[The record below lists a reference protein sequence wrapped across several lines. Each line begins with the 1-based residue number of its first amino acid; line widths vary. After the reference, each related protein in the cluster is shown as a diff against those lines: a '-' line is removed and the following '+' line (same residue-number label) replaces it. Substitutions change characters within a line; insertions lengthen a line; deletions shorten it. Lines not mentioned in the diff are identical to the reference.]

1 VGANSEGTTALIQL
15 VPAHGAEAARCLQS
29 WETARKINESHLLG
43 VYETGSAIIADQPF
57 TYAALELPDDDVA
70 EILSRRAFASDQ
82 ATAIVAA
89 AATALESLHDRG
101 LRHGAVSPSNILFI
115 GDVPKLSVDTLV
127 PSDEAG
133 RDADLR
139 QLGATI
145 TEMMTGE
152 TTQEAAAQLASPLRE
167 VTLGCWTGSA
177 GGWTAARVR
186 QVASGR
192 PWPATLDRPAH
203 PATPSP
209 KHVPAPPVSGI
220 IRQRWP
226 VFTLALVAMIA
237 IVVFLA
243 RRDTGPSNA
252 ATVASLP
259 VPPVQQAAVPPPVR
273 QARPPAWAV
282 IAATYSSFDA
292 AQKRAHRL
300 QQHSRGLK
308 AHVYPPKGHGNR
320 YYVVLGSASSPGA
333 ARQMRARVVKMGA
346 PRDTYVTLLSTQ

>member
-1 VGANSEGTTALIQL
+1 M
-15 VPAHGAEAARCLQS
+15 
-29 WETARKINESHLLG
+29 
-43 VYETGSAIIADQPF
+43 
-57 TYAALELPDDDVA
+57 
-70 EILSRRAFASDQ
+70 
-82 ATAIVAA
+82 
-89 AATALESLHDRG
+89 
-101 LRHGAVSPSNILFI
+101 
-115 GDVPKLSVDTLV
+115 DTLV

-192 PWPATLDRPAH
+192 PWPAILDRPA
-203 PATPSP
+203 ASP

-226 VFTLALVAMIA
+226 VFTLALVAIVA

-243 RRDTGPSNA
+243 RRDTAPSNA
-252 ATVASLP
+252 APLAPVA
-259 VPPVQQAAVPPPVR
+259 VPPVQQGAVPPVR

-292 AQKRAHRL
+292 AQKRAHKL

-320 YYVVLGSASSPGA
+320 YYVVLGSASSSSA
-333 ARQMRARVVKMGA
+333 ARQMRKRVVRMGA